1 MIDRETIMTW
11 LKKCG
16 NGGCSSRCPYDDL
29 GPDKC
34 YETLMTDALELLKGD
49 EQTIES
55 LERTIDKLT
64 KAIEEKPEQKFFVDS
79 DGKVTPLPIQKH
91 GHWVFDP
98 DGMDWNIPAWK
109 CSECHCRNDN
119 IPPNLER
126 TNPLRWS
133 GSKFCPNC
141 GAKMDEEVK
150 QDG

>member
-1 MIDRETIMTW
+1 
-11 LKKCG
+11 
-16 NGGCSSRCPYDDL
+16 
-29 GPDKC
+29 
-34 YETLMTDALELLKGD
+34 MTDSLELLKRD

-64 KAIEEKPEQKFFVDS
+64 KAIEEQPKQKFFVDS
-79 DGKVTPLPIQKH
+79 DGKMTPLPVQKH

-98 DGMDWNIPAWK
+98 DGMDWNLPAWK
-109 CSECHCRNDN
+109 CSECHCKNDN

-141 GAKMDEEVK
+141 GAKMDEKVK
-150 QDG
+150 RDD